1 MNRVVVCALAIAS
14 IIGCASDPSR
24 LSSSGALAKANATQP
39 QPSDPIVRGLRDGGY
54 ILYIRH
60 GRTEQA
66 FQDQP
71 GKPRWWKSC
80 DTRASR
86 PLSDEGRQQM
96 LTIGAQMRELRIPV
110 AQVIASEYCR
120 ALDSG
125 LLLQLM
131 PVTQDARL
139 NFTDAQRAVG
149 RNEETMRTEM
159 QVLLSTP
166 PPAGRNTILIG
177 HVHSFSPPI
186 DPVLQQLVE
195 AETAVIRPLG
205 GGKLELVGRIT
216 VERWAERVP

>member
-1 MNRVVVCALAIAS
+1 MKRIVCAVAIAS

-24 LSSSGALAKANATQP
+24 LSSADALSAANVTQP

-66 FQDQP
+66 FQDQQ

-96 LTIGAQMRELRIPV
+96 LAIGAQMRELRIPV

-120 ALDSG
+120 AFDSG

-139 NFTDAQRAVG
+139 NFADAQRAVG

-159 QVLLSTP
+159 RVLLSTP

-177 HVHSFSPPI
+177 HVHGFNPPI

-195 AETAVIRPLG
+195 GETAVIRPLG